1 MNVFKIVYFT
11 VSLFHIFI
19 IIVLFII
26 LDIYNSLI
34 FSSVGMV
41 IWLTMILY
49 SYFNKN
55 TVSYLSQVMGV
66 SNKNS
71 VESTF
76 INSVNLLEKFGN
88 IAFIASGISYI
99 IGLKYYY
106 LIAIIFVLIYFCYL
120 FLWALYFKKYHISFQ
135 IR

>member
-1 MNVFKIVYFT
+1 MNVFKIVYFP